1 MKKKNTGI
9 KRLIPYLKKYKIKII
24 LAILLIIVASFLI
37 ALSPTLE
44 GMITTQLFSDIR
56 SGQRVDFTKINRII
70 LSLICVYVVGALSN
84 CAYQFLLTDAIQSA
98 MVDLRNDVQGKIRR
112 LPIAYFDRNALGD
125 TLSRV
130 SNDMDTISNALQQ
143 SFAQILNAVLGLSLA
158 VFMMFKIQ
166 WVMALS
172 GVAIIGASV
181 IISKIIVKKSQ
192 PIFQKQQNALGHL
205 NGIVQEKFTG
215 FNEIKLFGKQG
226 DILTELM
233 NANEELCK
241 NGFKAQFISGLM
253 SPLVAFVTYIGIGSV
268 AIVGTFYAI
277 AGTITV
283 GQLQAFI
290 RYIWQVNQPM
300 SQITQLSGAI
310 QSSVAAVNRVFEFL
324 DEEEEVEMLE
334 AYKAEY
340 GNLSSEDVEFSYTEE
355 KESKEVEMVEPYKE
369 VHGNVSFEDVE
380 FSYTKEKP
388 LLHHLNVEVKSGQMV
403 AIVGPTG
410 VGKTTLINLLMRFYD
425 VTGGAIKIDGVDI
438 RHMKRDD
445 LRAKFGMV
453 LQDTWLFK
461 GSIKE
466 NIAYGKEGATEE
478 EIISAAKVANVHH
491 FITTLPEGYNMILN
505 EEASNISQGEKQ
517 LLTIARSILCD
528 PPIMILDEA
537 TSSVDTRLEQKLQ
550 EAMRNIMKGRT
561 SFVIAHR
568 LSTIK
573 NADLILVMSDGNI
586 VEQGTHDEL
595 LEKKGYYE
603 QLYHAQFGDLD
614 RGL

>member
-1 MKKKNTGI
+1 MKNKNTGI
-9 KRLIPYLKKYKIKII
+9 KRLIPYLNKYKIKII
-24 LAILLIIVASFLI
+24 LAILLIIVASCLI

-44 GMITTQLFSDIR
+44 GMITTQLFSDVTK
-56 SGQRVDFTKINRII
+56 GQRINFARINKII
-70 LSLICVYVVGALSN
+70 LTLICVYAAGALSN

-98 MVDLRNDVQGKIRR
+98 MVDLRNDVEGKIRK
-112 LPIAYFDRNALGD
+112 LPIAYFDKNALGD
-125 TLSRV
+125 ILSRA
-130 SNDMDTISNALQQ
+130 SNDVETISNALQQ
-143 SFAQILNAVLGLSLA
+143 SFAQILNAILGLSLA

-172 GVAIIGASV
+172 SIAIIGTSI

-192 PIFQKQQNALGHL
+192 PIFEKQQNALGNL

-215 FNEIKLFGKQG
+215 FNEIKLFGKEKDALKEFMG
-226 DILTELM
+226 
-233 NANEELCK
+233 ANDELCE

-253 SPLVAFVTYIGIGSV
+253 SPLVAFVTYIGIGCV
-268 AIVGTFYAI
+268 AIIGSFYAI
-277 AGTITV
+277 TGTITV

-300 SQITQLSGAI
+300 SQITQLSSAI
-310 QSSVAAVNRVFEFL
+310 QASVAAVHRVFEFL
-324 DEEEEVEMLE
+324 NEEEESEGVELTKSNKKV
-334 AYKAEY
+334 Y
-340 GNLSSEDVEFSYTEE
+340 
-355 KESKEVEMVEPYKE
+355 
-369 VHGNVSFEDVE
+369 GNVSFENVE

-388 LLHHLNVEVKSGQMV
+388 LLHDLNVQVKSGQMV

-425 VTGGAIKIDGVDI
+425 VTGGSIKIDGVDI
-438 RHMKRDD
+438 QHMKRDD

-453 LQDTWLFK
+453 LQDTWLFN

-478 EIISAAKVANVHH
+478 EIIDAAKIANVHH

-550 EAMRNIMKGRT
+550 DAMRNIMKGRT

-573 NADLILVMSDGNI
+573 NADLILVMRDGNI
-586 VEQGTHDEL
+586 VEQGTHNEL
-595 LEKKGYYE
+595 LESKGYYE

-614 RGL
+614 ME

>member
-1 MKKKNTGI
+1 MKKKDTGI
-9 KRLIPYLKKYKIKII
+9 KRLIPYLKKYNIKII
-24 LAILLIIVASFLI
+24 LAILLIIVASCLI

-44 GMITTQLFSDIR
+44 GMITTQLFSDITK
-56 SGQRVDFTKINRII
+56 GQRVNFSRINRII
-70 LSLICVYVVGALSN
+70 LTLICVYAAGALSN
-84 CAYQFLLTDAIQSA
+84 CAYQFLLTDAIQNA
-98 MVDLRNDVQGKIRR
+98 MVDLRNDVEGKIKK

-125 TLSRV
+125 ILSRV
-130 SNDMDTISNALQQ
+130 SNDVETISNALQQ

-172 GVAIIGASV
+172 SIAIILVSG
-181 IISKIIVKKSQ
+181 IISKVIVKKSQ

-215 FNEIKLFGKQG
+215 FNEIKLFGKQE
-226 DILTELM
+226 DALAEFM
-233 NANEELCK
+233 NANEELCE

-253 SPLVAFVTYIGIGSV
+253 SPLVAFVTYIGIGCV
-268 AIVGTFYAI
+268 AIAGAFYAI
-277 AGTITV
+277 GGIITV

-300 SQITQLSGAI
+300 SQITQLSSAI
-310 QSSVAAVNRVFEFL
+310 QSSVAAVHRVFEFL
-324 DEEEEVEMLE
+324 NEEEESEGVELI
-334 AYKAEY
+334 KP
-340 GNLSSEDVEFSYTEE
+340 N
-355 KESKEVEMVEPYKE
+355 KE
-369 VHGNVSFEDVE
+369 VHGNVSFENVE

-388 LLHHLNVEVKSGQMV
+388 LLHDLNVQVKSGQMV

-425 VTGGAIKIDGVDI
+425 VTGGSIKIDGVDI
-438 RHMKRDD
+438 QHMKRND

-453 LQDTWLFK
+453 LQDTWLFN

-478 EIISAAKVANVHH
+478 EIIDAAKVANVHH

-505 EEASNISQGEKQ
+505 EEANNISQGEKQ
-517 LLTIARSILCD
+517 LLTIARSILCN

-550 EAMRNIMKGRT
+550 DAMRNIMKGRT

-573 NADLILVMSDGNI
+573 NADLILVMKDGNI
-586 VEQGTHDEL
+586 VEQGTHNEL
-595 LEKKGYYE
+595 LKKKGYYE
-603 QLYHAQFGDLD
+603 QLYHAQFADLA
-614 RGL
+614 

>member
-1 MKKKNTGI
+1 MKKKSTSI

-24 LAILLIIVASFLI
+24 IAILLIIVSSCFI
-37 ALSPTLE
+37 ALSPYLE
-44 GMITTQLFSDIR
+44 GMITTQLFSDIS
-56 SGQRVDFTKINRII
+56 SGARVDFGKINKII
-70 LSLICVYVVGALSN
+70 LILVFIYVAGALSN
-84 CAYQFLLTDAIQSA
+84 CVYQFLLTDAIQSA

-112 LPIAYFDRNALGD
+112 LPISYFDRNALGD
-125 TLSRV
+125 ILSRV
-130 SNDMDTISNALQQ
+130 SNDMETISNALQQ
-143 SFAQILNAVLGLSLA
+143 SFAQVLNVILGLSLA

-172 GVAIIGASV
+172 AVAIIGSAI
-181 IISKIIVKKSQ
+181 IISKVIVKKSQ
-192 PIFQKQQNALGHL
+192 PIFQRQQNALGRL

-215 FNEIKLFGKQG
+215 FNEIKLFGKEK
-226 DILTELM
+226 DTLKELM
-233 NANEELCK
+233 DANEELCE

-253 SPLVAFVTYIGIGSV
+253 SPLVTFVTYIGIASV

-277 AGTITV
+277 AGTIAV

-310 QSSVAAVNRVFEFL
+310 QSSVAAVQRVFEFL
-324 DEEEEVEMLE
+324 DEEEEVE
-334 AYKAEY
+334 A
-340 GNLSSEDVEFSYTEE
+340 
-355 KESKEVEMVEPYKE
+355 VEMIKPYKE
-369 VHGNVSFEDVE
+369 VHGNVSFENVE

-425 VTGGAIKIDGVDI
+425 VTGGSIKIDGLDI

-466 NIAYGKEGATEE
+466 NIGYGKEGTSEE
-478 EIISAAKVANVHH
+478 EIINAAKVANVHH
-491 FITTLPEGYNMILN
+491 FITTLPDGYNMVLN

-517 LLTIARSILCD
+517 LLTIARTVLCD
-528 PPIMILDEA
+528 PPILILDEA

-550 EAMRNIMKGRT
+550 DAMRNIMKGRT

-586 VEQGTHDEL
+586 VEQGTHNEL

-603 QLYHAQFGDLD
+603 QLYHAQFEEVD
-614 RGL
+614 

>member
-9 KRLIPYLKKYKIKII
+9 KRLIPYLKKYNIKII
-24 LAILLIIVASFLI
+24 SAILLIIVASCLI

-44 GMITTQLFSDIR
+44 GMITTQLFSDITK
-56 SGQRVDFTKINRII
+56 GQRVDFAKINRII
-70 LSLICVYVVGALSN
+70 LILICVYAAGALSN

-98 MVDLRNDVQGKIRR
+98 MVDLRNDVEGKIRK

-130 SNDMDTISNALQQ
+130 SNDVETISNALQQ
-143 SFAQILNAVLGLSLA
+143 SFAQILNAILGLSLA

-172 GVAIIGASV
+172 SIAIILVSV
-181 IISKIIVKKSQ
+181 IISKVIVKKSQ

-215 FNEIKLFGKQG
+215 FNEIKLFGKQE
-226 DILTELM
+226 DALTEFM
-233 NANEELCK
+233 NANEELCE

-253 SPLVAFVTYIGIGSV
+253 SPLVAFVTYIGIGCV
-268 AIVGTFYAI
+268 AIAGAFYAI
-277 AGTITV
+277 GGIITV

-300 SQITQLSGAI
+300 SQITQLSSAI
-310 QSSVAAVNRVFEFL
+310 QSSVAAVHRVFEFL
-324 DEEEEVEMLE
+324 NEEEESEEVELI
-334 AYKAEY
+334 KP
-340 GNLSSEDVEFSYTEE
+340 D
-355 KESKEVEMVEPYKE
+355 KEVY
-369 VHGNVSFEDVE
+369 GNVSFENVE
-380 FSYTKEKP
+380 FSYTKEKT
-388 LLHHLNVEVKSGQMV
+388 LLHDLNVQVKSGQMV

-425 VTGGAIKIDGVDI
+425 VTGGSIKIDGVDI
-438 RHMKRDD
+438 QHMKRDD

-453 LQDTWLFK
+453 LQDTWLFN

-478 EIISAAKVANVHH
+478 EIINAAKVANVHH

-550 EAMRNIMKGRT
+550 DAMRKIMKGRT

-573 NADLILVMSDGNI
+573 NADLILVMRDGNI
-586 VEQGTHDEL
+586 VEQGTHNEL

-603 QLYHAQFGDLD
+603 QLYHAQFADLAW
-614 RGL
+614 

>member
-1 MKKKNTGI
+1 MKKKNIGI
-9 KRLIPYLKKYKIKII
+9 KRLIPYLKKYNIKII
-24 LAILLIIVASFLI
+24 SAILLIIVASCLI

-44 GMITTQLFSDIR
+44 GMITTQLFSDITK
-56 SGQRVDFTKINRII
+56 GQRVDFAKINKII
-70 LSLICVYVVGALSN
+70 LILICVYAAGALSN

-98 MVDLRNDVQGKIRR
+98 MVDLRNDVEGKIRK

-130 SNDMDTISNALQQ
+130 SNDVETISNALQQ
-143 SFAQILNAVLGLSLA
+143 SFAQILNAILGLSLA

-172 GVAIIGASV
+172 SVAIILVSV
-181 IISKIIVKKSQ
+181 IISKVIVKKSQ

-215 FNEIKLFGKQG
+215 FNEIKLFGKQE
-226 DILTELM
+226 DALTEFM

-253 SPLVAFVTYIGIGSV
+253 SPLVAFVTYIGIGCV
-268 AIVGTFYAI
+268 AIAGAFYAI
-277 AGTITV
+277 GGIITV

-300 SQITQLSGAI
+300 SQITQLSSAI
-310 QSSVAAVNRVFEFL
+310 QSSVAAVHRVFEFL
-324 DEEEEVEMLE
+324 NEEEEFE
-334 AYKAEY
+334 
-340 GNLSSEDVEFSYTEE
+340 
-355 KESKEVEMVEPYKE
+355 EVELVKPDKE
-369 VHGNVSFEDVE
+369 VHGNVSFENVE
-380 FSYTKEKP
+380 FSYTKEKT
-388 LLHHLNVEVKSGQMV
+388 LLHDLNVQVKSGQMV

-425 VTGGAIKIDGVDI
+425 VTGGSIKIDGVDI
-438 RHMKRDD
+438 QHMKRDD

-453 LQDTWLFK
+453 LQDTWLFN

-478 EIISAAKVANVHH
+478 EIINAAKVANVHH

-550 EAMRNIMKGRT
+550 DAMRKIMKGRT

-573 NADLILVMSDGNI
+573 NADLILVMRDGNI
-586 VEQGTHDEL
+586 VEQGTHNEL
-595 LEKKGYYE
+595 LEKNGYYE
-603 QLYHAQFGDLD
+603 QLYHAQFADLA
-614 RGL
+614 

>member
-9 KRLIPYLKKYKIKII
+9 KRLIPYLKKYNIKII
-24 LAILLIIVASFLI
+24 SAILLIIVAACLI

-44 GMITTQLFSDIR
+44 GMITTQLFSDITK
-56 SGQRVDFTKINRII
+56 GQRVDFAKINRII
-70 LSLICVYVVGALSN
+70 LILICVYAAGALSN

-98 MVDLRNDVQGKIRR
+98 MVDLRNDVEGKIRK

-130 SNDMDTISNALQQ
+130 SNDVETISNALQQ
-143 SFAQILNAVLGLSLA
+143 SFAQILNAILGLSLA

-172 GVAIIGASV
+172 SIAIILVSV
-181 IISKIIVKKSQ
+181 IISKVIVKKSQ

-215 FNEIKLFGKQG
+215 FNEIKLFGKQE
-226 DILTELM
+226 DALTEFM

-253 SPLVAFVTYIGIGSV
+253 SPLVAFVTYIGIGCV
-268 AIVGTFYAI
+268 AIAGAFYAI
-277 AGTITV
+277 GGIITV

-300 SQITQLSGAI
+300 SQITQLSSAI
-310 QSSVAAVNRVFEFL
+310 QSSVAAVHRVFEFL
-324 DEEEEVEMLE
+324 NEEEEFE
-334 AYKAEY
+334 
-340 GNLSSEDVEFSYTEE
+340 
-355 KESKEVEMVEPYKE
+355 EVELVKPDKE
-369 VHGNVSFEDVE
+369 VHGNVSFENVE
-380 FSYTKEKP
+380 FSYTKEKT
-388 LLHHLNVEVKSGQMV
+388 LLHDLNVQVKSGQMV

-425 VTGGAIKIDGVDI
+425 VTGGSIKIDGVDI
-438 RHMKRDD
+438 QHMKRDD

-453 LQDTWLFK
+453 LQDTWLFN

-478 EIISAAKVANVHH
+478 EIINAAKVANVHH

-550 EAMRNIMKGRT
+550 DAMRKIMKGRT

-573 NADLILVMSDGNI
+573 NADLILVMRDGNI
-586 VEQGTHDEL
+586 VEQGTHNEL

-603 QLYHAQFGDLD
+603 QLYHAQFGNLNME
-614 RGL
+614 

>member
-1 MKKKNTGI
+1 MKKKDTGI
-9 KRLIPYLKKYKIKII
+9 KRLIPYLKKYNIKII
-24 LAILLIIVASFLI
+24 LAILLIIVASCLI

-44 GMITTQLFSDIR
+44 GMITTQLFSDITK
-56 SGQRVDFTKINRII
+56 GQRVNFSRINRII
-70 LSLICVYVVGALSN
+70 LTLICVYAAGALSN
-84 CAYQFLLTDAIQSA
+84 CAYQFLLTDAIQNA
-98 MVDLRNDVQGKIRR
+98 MVDLRNDVEGKIKK

-125 TLSRV
+125 ILSRV
-130 SNDMDTISNALQQ
+130 SNDVETISNALQQ

-172 GVAIIGASV
+172 SIAIILVSG
-181 IISKIIVKKSQ
+181 IISKVIVKKSQ

-215 FNEIKLFGKQG
+215 FNEIKLFGKQK
-226 DILTELM
+226 DALAEFM
-233 NANEELCK
+233 NANEELCE

-253 SPLVAFVTYIGIGSV
+253 SPLVAFVTYIGIGCV
-268 AIVGTFYAI
+268 AIAGAFYAI
-277 AGTITV
+277 GGIITV

-300 SQITQLSGAI
+300 SQITQLSSAI
-310 QSSVAAVNRVFEFL
+310 QSSVAAVHRVFEFL
-324 DEEEEVEMLE
+324 NEEEESEGVELI
-334 AYKAEY
+334 KP
-340 GNLSSEDVEFSYTEE
+340 D
-355 KESKEVEMVEPYKE
+355 KEVY
-369 VHGNVSFEDVE
+369 GNVSFENVE

-388 LLHHLNVEVKSGQMV
+388 LLHDLNVQVKSGQMV

-425 VTGGAIKIDGVDI
+425 VTGGSIKIDGVDI
-438 RHMKRDD
+438 QHMKRND

-453 LQDTWLFK
+453 LQDTWLFN

-478 EIISAAKVANVHH
+478 EIIDAAKVANVHH

-505 EEASNISQGEKQ
+505 EEANNISQGEKQ
-517 LLTIARSILCD
+517 LLTIARSILCN

-550 EAMRNIMKGRT
+550 DAMRNIMKGRT

-573 NADLILVMSDGNI
+573 NADLILVMKDGNI
-586 VEQGTHDEL
+586 VEQGTHNEL
-595 LEKKGYYE
+595 LKKKGYYE
-603 QLYHAQFGDLD
+603 QLYHAQFANLA
-614 RGL
+614 

>member
-1 MKKKNTGI
+1 MKKKDTGI
-9 KRLIPYLKKYKIKII
+9 KRLIPYLKKYNIKII
-24 LAILLIIVASFLI
+24 LAILLIIVASCLI

-44 GMITTQLFSDIR
+44 GMITTQLFSDITK
-56 SGQRVDFTKINRII
+56 GQRVNFSRINRII
-70 LSLICVYVVGALSN
+70 LTLICVYAAGALSN
-84 CAYQFLLTDAIQSA
+84 CAYQFLLTDAIQNA
-98 MVDLRNDVQGKIRR
+98 MVDLRNDVEGKIKK

-125 TLSRV
+125 ILSRV
-130 SNDMDTISNALQQ
+130 SNDVETISNALQQ

-172 GVAIIGASV
+172 SIAIILVSG
-181 IISKIIVKKSQ
+181 IISKVIVKKSQ

-215 FNEIKLFGKQG
+215 FNEIKLFGKQE
-226 DILTELM
+226 DALAEFM
-233 NANEELCK
+233 NANEELCE

-253 SPLVAFVTYIGIGSV
+253 SPLVAFVTYIGIGCV
-268 AIVGTFYAI
+268 AIAGAFYAI
-277 AGTITV
+277 GGIITV

-300 SQITQLSGAI
+300 SQITQLSSAI
-310 QSSVAAVNRVFEFL
+310 QSSVAAVHRVFEFL
-324 DEEEEVEMLE
+324 NEEEESEGVELI
-334 AYKAEY
+334 KP
-340 GNLSSEDVEFSYTEE
+340 D
-355 KESKEVEMVEPYKE
+355 KEVY
-369 VHGNVSFEDVE
+369 GNVSFENVE

-388 LLHHLNVEVKSGQMV
+388 LLHDLNVQVKSGQMV

-425 VTGGAIKIDGVDI
+425 VTGGSIKIDGVDI
-438 RHMKRDD
+438 QHMKRND

-453 LQDTWLFK
+453 LQDTWLFN

-478 EIISAAKVANVHH
+478 EIIDAAKVANVHH

-505 EEASNISQGEKQ
+505 EEANNISQGEKQ
-517 LLTIARSILCD
+517 LLTIARSILCN

-550 EAMRNIMKGRT
+550 DAMRNIMKGRT

-573 NADLILVMSDGNI
+573 NADLILVMKDGNI
-586 VEQGTHDEL
+586 VEQGTHNEL
-595 LEKKGYYE
+595 LKKKGYYE
-603 QLYHAQFGDLD
+603 QLYHAQFANLA
-614 RGL
+614 

>member
-1 MKKKNTGI
+1 MKKKDTGI
-9 KRLIPYLKKYKIKII
+9 KRLIPYLKKYNIKII
-24 LAILLIIVASFLI
+24 LAILLIIVASCLI

-44 GMITTQLFSDIR
+44 GMITTQLFSDITK
-56 SGQRVDFTKINRII
+56 GQRVNFSRINRII
-70 LSLICVYVVGALSN
+70 LTLICVYAAGALSN
-84 CAYQFLLTDAIQSA
+84 CAYQFLLTDAIQNA
-98 MVDLRNDVQGKIRR
+98 MVDLRNDVEGKIKK

-125 TLSRV
+125 ILSRV
-130 SNDMDTISNALQQ
+130 SNDVETISNALQQ

-172 GVAIIGASV
+172 SIAIILVSG
-181 IISKIIVKKSQ
+181 IISKVIVKKSQ

-215 FNEIKLFGKQG
+215 FNEIKLFGKQE
-226 DILTELM
+226 DALAEFM
-233 NANEELCK
+233 NANEELCE

-253 SPLVAFVTYIGIGSV
+253 SPLVAFVTYIGIGCV
-268 AIVGTFYAI
+268 AIAGAFYAI
-277 AGTITV
+277 GGIITV

-300 SQITQLSGAI
+300 SQITQLSSAI
-310 QSSVAAVNRVFEFL
+310 QSSVAAVHRVFEFL
-324 DEEEEVEMLE
+324 NEEEESEGVELI
-334 AYKAEY
+334 KP
-340 GNLSSEDVEFSYTEE
+340 N
-355 KESKEVEMVEPYKE
+355 KE
-369 VHGNVSFEDVE
+369 VHGNVSFENVE
-380 FSYTKEKP
+380 FSYTKEKT
-388 LLHHLNVEVKSGQMV
+388 LLHDLNVQVKSGQMV

-425 VTGGAIKIDGVDI
+425 VTGGSIKIDGVDI
-438 RHMKRDD
+438 QHMKRND

-453 LQDTWLFK
+453 LQDTWLFN

-478 EIISAAKVANVHH
+478 EIIDAAKVANVHH

-505 EEASNISQGEKQ
+505 EEANNISQGEKQ
-517 LLTIARSILCD
+517 LLTIARSILCN

-550 EAMRNIMKGRT
+550 DAMRNIMKGRT

-573 NADLILVMSDGNI
+573 NADLILVMKDGNI
-586 VEQGTHDEL
+586 VEQGTHNEL
-595 LEKKGYYE
+595 LKKKGYYE
-603 QLYHAQFGDLD
+603 QLYHAQFADLA
-614 RGL
+614 

>member
-1 MKKKNTGI
+1 MKKKDTGI

-24 LAILLIIVASFLI
+24 LAILLIIVASCLI

-44 GMITTQLFSDIR
+44 GMITTQLFSDITK
-56 SGQRVDFTKINRII
+56 GQRVNFQRINRII
-70 LSLICVYVVGALSN
+70 LTLICVYAAGALSN
-84 CAYQFLLTDAIQSA
+84 CAYQFLLTDAIQNA
-98 MVDLRNDVQGKIRR
+98 MLDLRNDVEGKIKK

-125 TLSRV
+125 ILSRV
-130 SNDMDTISNALQQ
+130 SNDVETISNALQQ

-172 GVAIIGASV
+172 SIAIILVSG
-181 IISKIIVKKSQ
+181 IISKVIVKKSQ

-205 NGIVQEKFTG
+205 NGIVQERFTG
-215 FNEIKLFGKQG
+215 FNEIKLFGKQE
-226 DILTELM
+226 DALTEFM
-233 NANEELCK
+233 NANEELCE

-253 SPLVAFVTYIGIGSV
+253 SPLVAFVTYIGIGCV
-268 AIVGTFYAI
+268 AIAGAFYAI
-277 AGTITV
+277 GGIITV

-300 SQITQLSGAI
+300 SQITQLSSAI
-310 QSSVAAVNRVFEFL
+310 QSSVAAVHRVFEFL
-324 DEEEEVEMLE
+324 NEEEE
-334 AYKAEY
+334 
-340 GNLSSEDVEFSYTEE
+340 SE
-355 KESKEVEMVEPYKE
+355 EVELIKLDKE
-369 VHGNVSFEDVE
+369 VHGNVSFENVE

-388 LLHHLNVEVKSGQMV
+388 LLHDLNVQVKSGQMV

-425 VTGGAIKIDGVDI
+425 VTGGSIKIDGVDI
-438 RHMKRDD
+438 QHMKRDD

-453 LQDTWLFK
+453 LQDTWLFN

-478 EIISAAKVANVHH
+478 EIIDAAKVANVHH

-505 EEASNISQGEKQ
+505 EEANNISQGEKQ

-550 EAMRNIMKGRT
+550 DAMRKIMKGRT

-573 NADLILVMSDGNI
+573 NADLILVMKDGNI
-586 VEQGTHDEL
+586 VEQGTHNEL
-595 LEKKGYYE
+595 LGKKGYYE
-603 QLYHAQFGDLD
+603 QLYHAQFADLA
-614 RGL
+614 

>member
-9 KRLIPYLKKYKIKII
+9 KRLIPYLKKYNIKII
-24 LAILLIIVASFLI
+24 SAILLIIVASCLI

-44 GMITTQLFSDIR
+44 GMITTQLFSDITK
-56 SGQRVDFTKINRII
+56 GQRVDFAKINRII
-70 LSLICVYVVGALSN
+70 LILICVYAAGALSN

-98 MVDLRNDVQGKIRR
+98 MVDLRNDVEGKIRK

-130 SNDMDTISNALQQ
+130 SNDVETISNALQQ
-143 SFAQILNAVLGLSLA
+143 SFAQILNAILGLSLA

-172 GVAIIGASV
+172 SIAIILVSV
-181 IISKIIVKKSQ
+181 IISKVIVKKSQ

-215 FNEIKLFGKQG
+215 FNEIKLFGKQE
-226 DILTELM
+226 DALTEFM
-233 NANEELCK
+233 NANEELCE
-241 NGFKAQFISGLM
+241 NGFKAQFMSGLM
-253 SPLVAFVTYIGIGSV
+253 SPLVAFVTYIGIGCV
-268 AIVGTFYAI
+268 AIAGAFYAI
-277 AGTITV
+277 GGIITV

-300 SQITQLSGAI
+300 SQITQLSSAI
-310 QSSVAAVNRVFEFL
+310 QSSVAAVHRVFEFL
-324 DEEEEVEMLE
+324 NEEEESEEVELI
-334 AYKAEY
+334 KP
-340 GNLSSEDVEFSYTEE
+340 D
-355 KESKEVEMVEPYKE
+355 KEVY
-369 VHGNVSFEDVE
+369 GNVSFENVE

-388 LLHHLNVEVKSGQMV
+388 LLHDLNVQVKSGQMV

-425 VTGGAIKIDGVDI
+425 VTGGSIKIDGVDI
-438 RHMKRDD
+438 QHMKRDD

-453 LQDTWLFK
+453 LQDTWLFN

-466 NIAYGKEGATEE
+466 NIAYGKESATEE
-478 EIISAAKVANVHH
+478 EIINAAKIANVHH

-550 EAMRNIMKGRT
+550 DAMRKIMKGRT

-573 NADLILVMSDGNI
+573 NADLILVMRDGNI
-586 VEQGTHDEL
+586 VEQGTHNEL
-595 LEKKGYYE
+595 LGKKGYYE
-603 QLYHAQFGDLD
+603 QLYHAQFADLA
-614 RGL
+614 

>member
-1 MKKKNTGI
+1 MKNKNTGI
-9 KRLIPYLKKYKIKII
+9 KRLIPYLNKYKTKII
-24 LAILLIIVASFLI
+24 LAILLIIVASCLI

-44 GMITTQLFSDIR
+44 GMITTQLFSDVTK
-56 SGQRVDFTKINRII
+56 GQRINFAKINKII
-70 LSLICVYVVGALSN
+70 LTLICVYAAGALSN

-98 MVDLRNDVQGKIRR
+98 MVDLRNDVEGKIRK
-112 LPIAYFDRNALGD
+112 LPIAYFDKNALGD
-125 TLSRV
+125 ILSRA
-130 SNDMDTISNALQQ
+130 SNDVETISNALQQ
-143 SFAQILNAVLGLSLA
+143 SFAQILNAILGLSLA

-172 GVAIIGASV
+172 SIAIIGTSI

-192 PIFQKQQNALGHL
+192 PIFEKQQNALGNL

-215 FNEIKLFGKQG
+215 FNEIKLFGKENDALKEFMG
-226 DILTELM
+226 
-233 NANEELCK
+233 ANDELCE

-253 SPLVAFVTYIGIGSV
+253 SPLVAFVTYIGIGCV
-268 AIVGTFYAI
+268 AIIGSFYAI
-277 AGTITV
+277 TGTITV

-300 SQITQLSGAI
+300 SQITQLSSAI
-310 QSSVAAVNRVFEFL
+310 QASVAAVHRVFEFL
-324 DEEEEVEMLE
+324 NEEEESEGVELTKSNKKV
-334 AYKAEY
+334 Y
-340 GNLSSEDVEFSYTEE
+340 
-355 KESKEVEMVEPYKE
+355 
-369 VHGNVSFEDVE
+369 GNVSFENVE

-388 LLHHLNVEVKSGQMV
+388 LLHDLNVQVKSGQMV

-425 VTGGAIKIDGVDI
+425 VTGGSIKIDGVGI
-438 RHMKRDD
+438 QHMKRDD

-453 LQDTWLFK
+453 LQDTWLFN

-478 EIISAAKVANVHH
+478 EIIDAAKIANVHH

-550 EAMRNIMKGRT
+550 DAMRNIMKGRT

-573 NADLILVMSDGNI
+573 NADLILVMRDGNI
-586 VEQGTHDEL
+586 VEQGTHNEL
-595 LEKKGYYE
+595 LESKGYYE

-614 RGL
+614 ME

>member
-9 KRLIPYLKKYKIKII
+9 KRLIPYLKKYNIKII
-24 LAILLIIVASFLI
+24 SAILLIIVASCLI

-44 GMITTQLFSDIR
+44 GMITTQLFSDITK
-56 SGQRVDFTKINRII
+56 GQRVDFAKINRII
-70 LSLICVYVVGALSN
+70 LILICVYAAGALSN

-98 MVDLRNDVQGKIRR
+98 MVDLRNDVEGKIRK

-130 SNDMDTISNALQQ
+130 SNDVETISNALQQ
-143 SFAQILNAVLGLSLA
+143 SFAQILNAILGLSLA

-172 GVAIIGASV
+172 SVAIILVSV
-181 IISKIIVKKSQ
+181 IISKVIVKKSQ

-215 FNEIKLFGKQG
+215 FNEIKLFGKQE
-226 DILTELM
+226 DSLTEFM
-233 NANEELCK
+233 DANEELCK

-253 SPLVAFVTYIGIGSV
+253 SPLVAFVTYIGIGCV
-268 AIVGTFYAI
+268 AIAGAFYAI
-277 AGTITV
+277 GGIITV

-300 SQITQLSGAI
+300 SQITQLSSAI
-310 QSSVAAVNRVFEFL
+310 QSSVAAVHRVFEFL
-324 DEEEEVEMLE
+324 NEEEE
-334 AYKAEY
+334 
-340 GNLSSEDVEFSYTEE
+340 SEEVEFV
-355 KESKEVEMVEPYKE
+355 KPDKE
-369 VHGNVSFEDVE
+369 VHGNVSFENVE
-380 FSYTKEKP
+380 FSYTKEKT
-388 LLHHLNVEVKSGQMV
+388 LLHDLNVQVKSGQMV

-425 VTGGAIKIDGVDI
+425 VTGGSIKIDGVDI
-438 RHMKRDD
+438 KHMKRDD

-453 LQDTWLFK
+453 LQDTWLFN

-466 NIAYGKEGATEE
+466 NIAYGKEGAREE
-478 EIISAAKVANVHH
+478 EIINAAKVANVHH

-550 EAMRNIMKGRT
+550 DAMRKIMKGRT

-573 NADLILVMSDGNI
+573 NADLILVMRDGNI
-586 VEQGTHDEL
+586 VEQGTHNEL

-603 QLYHAQFGDLD
+603 QLYHAQFGDLA
-614 RGL
+614 